1 MTETGELAIFE
12 LRVAV
17 RELRRAAQAI
27 AGIDRY
33 RLCDEGLDELKELLG
48 ALQWVVVDVMVAY
61 LEPTVLRLIDDWRF
75 EVGRRETKR

>member
-61 LEPTVLRLIDDWRF
+61 RRLIEPPNRPRTQPQGKDQQ
-75 EVGRRETKR
+75 